1 METHMDTR
9 QKLMHSAAELIVEV
23 GFEGMTTAA
32 VAKRAG
38 VSEGAIYRHFPSK
51 EALAEAVFADIWR
64 IYIGLME
71 KHLPP
76 RERPKE
82 RLDAFFKATLA
93 ALDDLMP
100 SYGALCQQDHLHYAA
115 KHVPSATSLPAGAP
129 EYAPQLF
136 LNDGHRTLHPAPEGA
151 LPPLPISAGALAAAD
166 FDHSGRLGVFL
177 GGRVLP
183 GGYPLSPKSAL
194 LANRGGRFEDVTD
207 SLAPRTAAVCISRS

>member
-1 METHMDTR
+1 VTDTR
-9 QKLMHSAAELIVEV
+9 LKLMHAAAQLILEV
-23 GFEGMTTAA
+23 GFEAMTTAA

-64 IYIGLME
+64 LYIGLME

-115 KHVPSATSLPAGAP
+115 KHVPSATTLPDGAREYVALIEEAIRLARDAGYVRP
-129 EYAPQLF
+129 EVEPHVAAHFLFFGAGQALEFFGHPHDTQKGGERLSADVFNQLED
-136 LNDGHRTLHPAPEGA
+136 LMINALYGA
-151 LPPLPISAGALAAAD
+151 
-166 FDHSGRLGVFL
+166 R
-177 GGRVLP
+177 
-183 GGYPLSPKSAL
+183 K
-194 LANRGGRFEDVTD
+194 
-207 SLAPRTAAVCISRS
+207 

>member
-1 METHMDTR
+1 MDTR
-9 QKLMHSAAELIVEV
+9 QKLMHGAAQLIVEV
-23 GFEGMTTAA
+23 GFEAMTTAA
-32 VAKRAG
+32 VARRAG

-64 IYIGLME
+64 IYNELVE

-115 KHVPSATSLPAGAP
+115 KHVPSATSLPDGAK
-129 EYAPQLF
+129 EY
-136 LNDGHRTLHPAPEGA
+136 
-151 LPPLPISAGALAAAD
+151 
-166 FDHSGRLGVFL
+166 V
-177 GGRVLP
+177 
-183 GGYPLSPKSAL
+183 AL
-194 LANRGGRFEDVTD
+194 LEEAVRLARDAGHVRPEVEPRVAAHFLFFGAGQAMEFFGNPHHPQKGGERLPAHVFNQLED
-207 SLAPRTAAVCISRS
+207 LMIHALYGAQK